1 MLSLLVTPASR
12 PGVAGWEAVS
22 GPPPHWQAE
31 GGVRE
36 SEWGAQRRS
45 LSTPPLHVAVRR
57 QSPEAEAQCPL
68 PHVAVRR
75 GSPEA
80 EALPPP
86 PCGSQKAESRG
97 RGSMPPPPC
106 GSQKEESRGGLGQAP
121 RVAVRRGSPD
131 AESQSPLMWQSEAGA
146 ADLRTHSCLY
156 RSGPPPTGQQG
167 GGGEHRA
174 VTL

>member
-45 LSTPPLHVAVRR
+45 LSTPPHVAVRR
-57 QSPEAEAQCPL
+57 QSLEVESQP
-68 PHVAVRR
+68 
-75 GSPEA
+75 S
-80 EALPPP
+80 P
-86 PCGSQKAESRG
+86 PCDSQKAESRG